1 LPLTFNAIFLGNTA
15 TRIDPTEGDQDAEN
29 ANLLVGQTFGSTAD
43 SLAARWVSF
52 TSVNRGGNAT
62 ALDQNNNVV
71 NDRATINNG
80 SGPVTYTFDATSI
93 YQGVLTYMD
102 GTSSATLDLVLVQM
116 TNGDLYLVP
125 SPTAGTPTNIALTVD
140 AVRAVTLTGL
150 VGNTYTGMGIDR
162 PVLNFIPCFTRGT
175 RIATPDGDRP
185 VERIRPG
192 DWLSTLDNGPQQV
205 RWVGMR
211 RIEAAEIRAN
221 PRLWPVRI
229 AAGALGPGMPHA
241 DLVVSQQHR
250 ILVRSPIAMRMTGK
264 PEVLVAARHLVGLPG
279 IDLVRD
285 AQHVE
290 YWHILLDRHE
300 VLMADGAAAES
311 LYLGEQVQKALG
323 DAARSEIA
331 LIMPELFGSDG
342 PAAPPKPARI
352 LLPGRQ
358 ARRMAE
364 RHEMNDRQLFQPPIA
379 A

>member
-1 LPLTFNAIFLGNTA
+1 LTFNAIFLGNTA
-15 TRIDPTEGDQDAEN
+15 IRIDPTEGDLDAEN

-62 ALDQNNNVV
+62 ALDQNNTVV
-71 NDRATINNG
+71 NDRATIDNG

-93 YQGVLTYMD
+93 YRGVLTYMD

-125 SPTAGTPTNIALTVD
+125 SPTVGTPTNIALTAD

-150 VGNTYTGMGIDR
+150 VGNTYTGMAIDR
-162 PVLNFIPCFTRGT
+162 PVLSFIPCFTRGT
-175 RIATPDGDRP
+175 RIATPDGDLP
-185 VERIRPG
+185 IERIRPG
-192 DWLSTLDNGPQQV
+192 DLLNTRDNGPQPV

-211 RIEAAEIRAN
+211 RIGAAELRAN

-250 ILVRSPIAMRMTGK
+250 ILVRSAIAARMTGK
-264 PEVLVAARHLVGLPG
+264 AEVLVAARHLVGLPG
-279 IDLVRD
+279 ISLVKD
-285 AQHVE
+285 ATRVE
-290 YWHILLDRHE
+290 YWHILMDRHE
-300 VLMADGAAAES
+300 VLTADGAAAES
-311 LYLGEQVQKALG
+311 LYLGDQACKALG
-323 DAARSEIA
+323 DAARAEIA
-331 LIMPELFGSDG
+331 EVMPQLFGPDG
-342 PAAPPKPARI
+342 PVIPPEPARI

-364 RHEMNDRQLFQPPIA
+364 RHEMNERQLFQPAFA

>member
-1 LPLTFNAIFLGNTA
+1 VPLTFNAIFLGNTA
-15 TRIDPTEGDQDAEN
+15 IRIDPTEGDQDAEN
-29 ANLLVGQTFGSTAD
+29 ASLLVGQTFGSTAD

-71 NDRATINNG
+71 NDRARIDNG
-80 SGPVTYTFDATSI
+80 SGPVTYTFDATAV

-125 SPTAGTPTNIALTVD
+125 SPTAAHPTNIALVAD

-162 PVLNFIPCFTRGT
+162 PVLTFIPCFTRGT
-175 RIATPDGDRP
+175 RIATPDGDLP

-192 DWLSTLDNGPQQV
+192 DWLNTLDNGPQQV

-211 RIEAAEIRAN
+211 RIEGAELRAN

-229 AAGALGPGMPHA
+229 AAGALSPGMPHA

-250 ILVRSPIAMRMTGK
+250 MLVRSPIAARMTGK
-264 PEVLVAARHLVGLPG
+264 AEVLVAARHLIGLPG
-279 IDLVRD
+279 IDLVED
-285 AQHVE
+285 APRVE
-290 YWHILLDRHE
+290 YWHILMDRHE
-300 VLMADGAAAES
+300 VLTADGAAAES
-311 LYLGEQVQKALG
+311 LYLGDQACKALG
-323 DAARSEIA
+323 DAARAEIA
-331 LIMPELFGSDG
+331 LLMPELFGDQG
-342 PAAPPKPARI
+342 PASPPKPARI
-352 LLPGRQ
+352 LMPGRQ
-358 ARRMAE
+358 ARRMAA
-364 RHEMNDRQLFQPPIA
+364 RHEINERQLFQPALA